1 MCGRYTLTKPLE
13 EIEFHF
19 SPILIKLDHQQRY
32 NIAPTQQSP
41 IVIEKDEQRQLVPMT
56 WGLVP
61 AWAKDPSYGTRMIN
75 ARGESVH
82 EKPSFRSS
90 FKHQRCLV
98 PADGFI
104 EWRAQGKEKIPH
116 YIQLKNQGLA
126 GFAGI
131 WSEWKKQDTHL
142 ITYSI
147 ITTQANDLLRTIHE
161 RMPVILSTEDYATW
175 LQPNTDQETL
185 RSLLV
190 PYPDELMT
198 FRQISKTV
206 NSAKNDRSEVLHSPE
221 NKGLFD

>member
-19 SPILIKLDHQQRY
+19 SPILIKLEYQQRF
-32 NIAPTQQSP
+32 NIAPTQQLP
-41 IVIEKDEQRQLVPMT
+41 IVIQKDKQRQLVSMT

-61 AWAKDPSYGTRMIN
+61 SWAKDPSFGARMIN

-104 EWRAQGKEKIPH
+104 EWAKQGKEKVPH
-116 YIQLKNQGLA
+116 YVHLKNQGLA
-126 GFAGI
+126 AFAGI
-131 WSEWKKQDTHL
+131 WSEWKKQESHL

-147 ITTQANDLLRTIHE
+147 ITTQANDLLLPIHE
-161 RMPVILSTEDYATW
+161 RMPVILSTQDYSTW
-175 LQPNTDQETL
+175 LDPKTDQEVL

-190 PYPDELMT
+190 PFPDDLLT
-198 FRQISKTV
+198 FRHISKAV
-206 NSAKNDRSEVLHSPE
+206 NSAKNDRPEVLQSE
-221 NKGLFD
+221 

>member
-19 SPILIKLDHQQRY
+19 SPILIQLEYQQRF
-32 NIAPTQQSP
+32 NIAPTQQLP
-41 IVIEKDEQRQLVPMT
+41 IVIQKDMQRQLVPMT

-61 AWAKDPSYGTRMIN
+61 SWAKDQSFGARMIN
-75 ARGESVH
+75 ARSESVH

-104 EWRAQGKEKIPH
+104 EWAKEGKEKIPH
-116 YIQLKNQGLA
+116 YIQLKTQGLA
-126 GFAGI
+126 AFAGI
-131 WSEWKKQDTHL
+131 WSEWKKQEPHL

-147 ITTQANDLLRTIHE
+147 ITTQANDLLLPIHE
-161 RMPVILSTEDYATW
+161 RMPVILSPQDYSSW
-175 LQPNTDQETL
+175 LDPKTDQEVL

-190 PYPDELMT
+190 PFPDDLLA
-198 FRQISKTV
+198 FRRIAKTV
-206 NSAKNDRSEVLHSPE
+206 NSAKNDRPEVLLSV
-221 NKGLFD
+221 

>member
-19 SPILIKLDHQQRY
+19 SPILIQLDYQQRF
-32 NIAPTQQSP
+32 NVAPTQQLP
-41 IVIEKDEQRQLVPMT
+41 IVIQKDKQRQLVPMK

-61 AWAKDPSYGTRMIN
+61 SWAKDQSFGARMIN

-104 EWRAQGKEKIPH
+104 EWAKQGKEKVPH
-116 YIQLKNQGLA
+116 YVQLKNQELTA
-126 GFAGI
+126 FAGI
-131 WSEWKKQDTHL
+131 WSEWKKQDPPL

-147 ITTQANDLLRTIHE
+147 ITTEANDLLLPIHE
-161 RMPVILSTEDYATW
+161 RMPVILSPQDYNTW
-175 LQPNTDQETL
+175 LDPQAEQEAL

-190 PYPDELMT
+190 PFPEELLT
-198 FRQISKTV
+198 FRRISTVV
-206 NSAKNDRSEVLHSPE
+206 NSAKNDSPEVLHSE
-221 NKGLFD
+221 